1 MSNARTLALD
11 GVWRNNP
18 ALVQLLGL
26 CPLLAV
32 SQTLVTSLT
41 LGLITLAVLVG
52 ANTLISLL
60 KRTLVDTV
68 RLPLQILVIATMVS
82 AADLLMQTYFF
93 ELYQRIGLFIALI
106 VTNCTIL
113 GRAELFARR
122 NPVMASMADGFWM
135 GLGFL
140 WAITLLGGVRE
151 VIGRGTLFDG
161 MAQLLG
167 PSGDA
172 WRIEVHQSP
181 ILIMMLAPG
190 AFLALGCLIAL
201 KNCLDGYY
209 ESRKTDRL
217 FEHPAPRESNPN
229 H

>member
-1 MSNARTLALD
+1 MSNARKLALD

-140 WAITLLGGVRE
+140 WAITLLGGLRE

-172 WRIEVHQSP
+172 WRIEVHESP

-201 KNCLDGYY
+201 KNCLDEYY

-217 FEHPAPRESNPN
+217 LEHPAPRESNPN

>member
-122 NPVMASMADGFWM
+122 NPIMASMADGFWM

-140 WAITLLGGVRE
+140 WAITLLGGLRE

-172 WRIEVHQSP
+172 WRIEVHESP
-181 ILIMMLAPG
+181 ILIMMLAPA
-190 AFLALGCLIAL
+190 AFFALGCLIAL
-201 KNCLDGYY
+201 KNCLDEYY

-217 FEHPAPRESNPN
+217 LEHPAPRESNPN

>member
-161 MAQLLG
+161 MAHLLG

-190 AFLALGCLIAL
+190 AFLALGVFDCPEKLSGRIL
-201 KNCLDGYY
+201 
-209 ESRKTDRL
+209 
-217 FEHPAPRESNPN
+217 
-229 H
+229 

>member
-122 NPVMASMADGFWM
+122 NPIMASMADGFWM

-140 WAITLLGGVRE
+140 WAITLLGGRA
-151 VIGRGTLFDG
+151 GSDR
-161 MAQLLG
+161 
-167 PSGDA
+167 
-172 WRIEVHQSP
+172 
-181 ILIMMLAPG
+181 PG
-190 AFLALGCLIAL
+190 HFI
-201 KNCLDGYY
+201 
-209 ESRKTDRL
+209 
-217 FEHPAPRESNPN
+217 
-229 H
+229 

>member
-1 MSNARTLALD
+1 MSNARKLALD

-122 NPVMASMADGFWM
+122 NPIMASMADGFWM

-140 WAITLLGGVRE
+140 WAITLLGGLRE

-172 WRIEVHQSP
+172 WRIEVHESP

-190 AFLALGCLIAL
+190 AFLALGCLFAL
-201 KNCLDGYY
+201 KNCLDEYY

-217 FEHPAPRESNPN
+217 LEHPAPRESNPN

>member
-1 MSNARTLALD
+1 MSNARKLALD

-122 NPVMASMADGFWM
+122 NPILASMADGFWM

-140 WAITLLGGVRE
+140 WAITVLGGVRE

-172 WRIEVHQSP
+172 WRIEVHESP

-201 KNCLDGYY
+201 KNCLDEYY

-217 FEHPAPRESNPN
+217 LEHPAPRESNPN

>member
-1 MSNARTLALD
+1 MGNARTLALD

-151 VIGRGTLFDG
+151 VIGRALYLTG
-161 MAQLLG
+161 
-167 PSGDA
+167 
-172 WRIEVHQSP
+172 WRNYWVLP
-181 ILIMMLAPG
+181 AMPG
-190 AFLALGCLIAL
+190 GLRFI
-201 KNCLDGYY
+201 KVP
-209 ESRKTDRL
+209 
-217 FEHPAPRESNPN
+217 F
-229 H
+229 

>member
-122 NPVMASMADGFWM
+122 NPIMASMADGFWM
-135 GLGFL
+135 GVGFL

-201 KNCLDGYY
+201 KNCLDEYY
-209 ESRKTDRL
+209 ESRKTNRL
-217 FEHPAPRESNPN
+217 LEHPTPRESNPN

>member
-1 MSNARTLALD
+1 MNPSNSLAMEGL
-11 GVWRNNP
+11 WRNNP

-41 LGLITLAVLVG
+41 LGVITLLVLIA

-60 KRTLVDTV
+60 KRTLIEDI

-93 ELYQRIGLFIALI
+93 ELHQRIGLFIALI

-122 NPVMASMADGFWM
+122 NPIGASMADGFWM

-140 WAITLLGGVRE
+140 WAITLLGGLRE

-161 MAQLLG
+161 MEQLLG
-167 PSGDA
+167 PAGLA
-172 WRIEVHQSP
+172 WRVEVHQSP

-201 KNCLDGYY
+201 KNCVDGYY

-217 FEHPAPRESNPN
+217 FEHPTPRESNT
-229 H
+229 HH

>member
-1 MSNARTLALD
+1 MSNARKLALD

-60 KRTLVDTV
+60 KRTLVEDV

-93 ELYQRIGLFIALI
+93 
-106 VTNCTIL
+106 
-113 GRAELFARR
+113 
-122 NPVMASMADGFWM
+122 
-135 GLGFL
+135 
-140 WAITLLGGVRE
+140 
-151 VIGRGTLFDG
+151 
-161 MAQLLG
+161 
-167 PSGDA
+167 
-172 WRIEVHQSP
+172 
-181 ILIMMLAPG
+181 
-190 AFLALGCLIAL
+190 
-201 KNCLDGYY
+201 
-209 ESRKTDRL
+209 
-217 FEHPAPRESNPN
+217 
-229 H
+229 

>member
-122 NPVMASMADGFWM
+122 NPIMASMADGFWM

-201 KNCLDGYY
+201 KNCLDEYY
-209 ESRKTDRL
+209 ESRKTNRL
-217 FEHPAPRESNPN
+217 LEHPTPRESNPN

>member
-201 KNCLDGYY
+201 KNCLDEYY
-209 ESRKTDRL
+209 ESRKTNRL
-217 FEHPAPRESNPN
+217 LEHPTPRESNPN

>member
-172 WRIEVHQSP
+172 WRIEVHESP

-201 KNCLDGYY
+201 KNCLDEYY

-217 FEHPAPRESNPN
+217 LEHPTPRESNPN

>member
-106 VTNCTIL
+106 VTNCTIFPN
-113 GRAELFARR
+113 GSE
-122 NPVMASMADGFWM
+122 S
-135 GLGFL
+135 
-140 WAITLLGGVRE
+140 
-151 VIGRGTLFDG
+151 
-161 MAQLLG
+161 
-167 PSGDA
+167 PS
-172 WRIEVHQSP
+172 
-181 ILIMMLAPG
+181 
-190 AFLALGCLIAL
+190 IATFS
-201 KNCLDGYY
+201 KSEQNTVETY
-209 ESRKTDRL
+209 ESNKWK
-217 FEHPAPRESNPN
+217 SKCGICKN
-229 H
+229 